1 MLDLIRNNTQSLGV
15 KIAFGIIILV
25 FVFWGLGSVQSM
37 NNPTTVATVND
48 VPITV
53 MDFERAYQQ
62 ARENIRQ
69 QNPQLTP
76 EQIKQMQ
83 LPQQVLQQLVITSL
97 LKEEVKRLHLNVS
110 PQALRTA
117 IFSMQAFHDANGK
130 FDPARYK
137 ILVDAQFLGAGNF
150 EAMISEEL
158 AQAQLREDL
167 TLTAKG
173 FPSETAAFFGYTYE
187 NRDIEYIFFPAS
199 DFMAQTPAPAEDAL
213 KAYYESNRAAFTVPA
228 TMDLAYVSV
237 YPKNLVKADSITAEA
252 VQAYYDAHKD
262 EYAVRKAAK
271 ARHILLKLAEDASE
285 AEVQATTEKMQGL
298 LNQIKEGADFATLAK
313 DNSEDTMSAVDG
325 GNLDWVAA
333 GDTVQPFND
342 ALAAMKAGDVSD
354 IVRTQ
359 YGLHII
365 KVDELRDDSF
375 TPLAE
380 VEDSIRET
388 LAEEAGLGK
397 IREVVDTLIEA
408 NVLGKDLA
416 EAAKAQGLELQ
427 NSGLKTAA
435 ELQSL
440 LALTTEQGASLFKTA
455 QGVPLDTAL
464 STTDKGYIIARV
476 AKKVDATAL
485 PFEDVKADIIATL
498 TKEAALAQAVTA
510 ATAARKDFDT
520 TAPATEKIKLVE
532 KTMRGQ
538 PLGELGNL
546 PELGTALFAA
556 NEGQW
561 LTEAYPATIDGVDG
575 AVLARVTRIS
585 AGDDEAWKPME
596 GILAQ
601 ALVNQRQEKMFQ
613 LFLFALREKAQFEII
628 NQAYLD
634 ALMAQ

>member
-37 NNPTTVATVND
+37 NNPTTVATVNGQA
-48 VPITV
+48 ITV

-76 EQIKQMQ
+76 EQIKEMQ
-83 LPQQVLQQLVITSL
+83 IPQQVLQQLIITSL
-97 LKEEVKRLHLNVS
+97 LKEEVKRLQLDVS
-110 PQALRTA
+110 PQALREA
-117 IFSMQAFHDANGK
+117 IFSMQVFHDANGK
-130 FDPARYK
+130 FDAARYK
-137 ILVDAQFLGAGNF
+137 SLVESQFLGAGNF
-150 EAMISEEL
+150 EAMVSEEL
-158 AQAQLREDL
+158 AQTQLRQDL

-187 NRDIEYIFFPAS
+187 TRDIEYVFFPTS
-199 DFMAQTPAPAEDAL
+199 DFMAQVPAPAEDAV

-237 YPKNLVKADSITAEA
+237 YPKNLVKADAITAEA
-252 VQAYYDAHKD
+252 VQAYYDANKD
-262 EYAVRKAAK
+262 DYAVRKAAK
-271 ARHILLKLAEDASE
+271 ARHILIRLAEDASE
-285 AEVQATTEKMQGL
+285 ADVQAATEKMQGL
-298 LNQIKEGADFATLAK
+298 LTQIKDGADFATLAK

-342 ALAAMKAGDVSD
+342 ALAVMKEGDVSD

-359 YGLHII
+359 FGLHII
-365 KVDELRDDSF
+365 KVDELRDASF
-375 TPLAE
+375 TPVAE
-380 VEDSIRET
+380 VEGAIRDT

-397 IREVVDTLIEA
+397 IREVVDSLIEA

-416 EAAKAQGLELQ
+416 EAAKAQGLELK
-427 NSGLKTAA
+427 NSGLKTAT

-440 LALTTEQGASLFKTA
+440 LALTTEQGASLFKA
-455 QGVPLDTAL
+455 VEGVPLDTAL

-476 AKKVDATAL
+476 AKKVDAAAL
-485 PFEDVKADIIATL
+485 PFEEVKAEIIATL
-498 TKEAALAQAVTA
+498 TKEAALNEAVSV

-520 TAPATEKIKLVE
+520 TAPATENIKLVE

-538 PLGELGNL
+538 PMGELGNV

-561 LTEAYPATIDGVDG
+561 LTEAYPVSIDGVDG
-575 AVLARVTRIS
+575 AVLARVTRVG

-613 LFLFALREKAQFEII
+613 LYLFALSEKAQVEVV